1 MTDAD
6 ERYFHFRLLTAS
18 SRSEATGKIIKIAQ
32 NLHDFMDFVSVGVK
46 IYIANY
52 IANVSASGNFSGFF
66 EFLEEKLHSEHY
78 LKLGFL

>member
-18 SRSEATGKIIKIAQ
+18 SMSEATGKIIKIAQ

-46 IYIANY
+46 IY

>member
-46 IYIANY
+46 IYIAN
-52 IANVSASGNFSGFF
+52 VSESGNFGV
-66 EFLEEKLHSEHY
+66 FLRFSTRNAIVNIILN
-78 LKLGFL
+78 